1 MWKDLNYA
9 WQEAFS
15 LAWESFKK
23 NTIPIGAVIVDEN
36 EKIISRGRNRIFDT
50 TSSNPLAGT
59 GMAHAETTAMLTL
72 KQGEHINIKKYTL
85 YTTMEPCPMCFGAML
100 MVGIRNIKYAARDGY
115 AGATELNDK
124 MSYIN
129 SKNMKFGIENE
140 ELEAFQICLQSAYE
154 YKRQNSEYKRHN
166 SILNAV
172 LDSWSK
178 YCRHGVLLAKELD
191 EEEYFQKALNGGK
204 TIGEIYDEVIKRLHM
219 GENFEEVK

>member
-9 WQEAFS
+9 WQEAFF

-50 TSSNPLAGT
+50 KSSNPLAGT

-72 KQGEHINIKKYTL
+72 KQGEHINIKRYTL

-129 SKNMKFGIENE
+129 SKNMKFVRANE
-140 ELEAFQICLQSAYE
+140 ELEAFQICLQSVYE
-154 YKRQNSEYKRHN
+154 YKRQN

-178 YCRHGVLLAKELD
+178 YCSDGVLLAKELY
-191 EEEYFQKALNGGK
+191 EENYFQNALKVGK

-219 GENFEEVK
+219 GDNFEEVI

>member
-50 TSSNPLAGT
+50 SSSNPLAGT

-72 KQGEHINIKKYTL
+72 KRDEHINIKKYTL
-85 YTTMEPCPMCFGAML
+85 YTTMEPCPMCFGAMV
-100 MVGIRNIKYAARDGY
+100 MVGIRNVKYAARDGY

-124 MSYIN
+124 TSYIKG
-129 SKNMKFGIENE
+129 KNMSISRENE

-154 YKRQNSEYKRHN
+154 YKSRH
-166 SILNAV
+166 SIAQAV
-172 LDSWSK
+172 LDSWSE
-178 YCRHGVLLAKELD
+178 YCSCGILLAKELY
-191 EEEYFQKALNGGK
+191 EEGYFQNALSICK
-204 TIGEIYDEVIKRLHM
+204 PIEEVYDEIINRLYKGESFEKVI
-219 GENFEEVK
+219 